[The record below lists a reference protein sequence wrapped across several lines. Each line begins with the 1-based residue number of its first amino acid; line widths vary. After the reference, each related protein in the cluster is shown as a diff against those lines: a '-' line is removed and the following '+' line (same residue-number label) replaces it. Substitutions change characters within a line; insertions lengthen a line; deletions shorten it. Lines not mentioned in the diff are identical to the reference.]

1 MDHIF
6 IVSLLFV
13 ACTSLTG
20 AIIPKYSI
28 AYFKQKLDHFNF
40 VQDATFSQRYLYTD
54 QYWDENG
61 PIFFY
66 TGNEGSITSFWDNS
80 GFVFEA
86 AEQFNALVIFGEHRY
101 YGESLPF
108 GKESFEHDKVGYLT
122 IEQAMADYAVLITE
136 LKVQFKATKSKVV
149 AFGGSYGGM
158 LSAYMRFKYPN
169 VIDAA
174 LAASAPIYMVTF
186 EGSEREFFFSAVTQD
201 FHNADP
207 DCPGYIVTAF
217 EMLEMLKNQ
226 GAEGLSE
233 LSRIFKLCKPL
244 QSVKQIP
251 HMLGWIRN
259 SFTALAMGDY
269 PYPTD
274 FLASLPG
281 YPVNVVCKMMATAS
295 SKLEGLAGATALVY
309 NGTNGTL
316 SCLDPDTEYIEC
328 ADPTGC
334 GLGPDSLAWDYQAC
348 TEVSLPAG
356 SNNKTDMFP
365 ALPFTPEM
373 RAKYCQDK
381 WGVAERSNWP
391 IIQFWGKD
399 ISSAS
404 NIIFSNGDLD
414 PWRPGGVLEDVSPT
428 LVALPVKGGA
438 HHLDLRASNP
448 QDPPTV
454 TQAREQELQLIR
466 KFIE

>member
-1 MDHIF
+1 MVF
-6 IVSLLFV
+6 LLNLALVVVV
-13 ACTSLTG
+13 AFLSFAG
-20 AIIPKYSI
+20 AIVPYKT
-28 AYFKQKLDHFNF
+28 AYFEQKLDHFNF
-40 VQDATFSQRYLYTD
+40 VQDATFKQRYLYTD
-54 QYWDENG
+54 QYWDEKG

-66 TGNEGSITSFWDNS
+66 TGNEGAISGFWDNS

-86 AEQFNALVIFGEHRY
+86 AEKFNALVIFGEHRY

-108 GKESFEHDKVGYLT
+108 GKESFDHDKIGYLM
-122 IEQAMADYAVLITE
+122 IEQAMADFAVLVTE
-136 LKVQFKATKSKVV
+136 LKIQFKATMSKVV
-149 AFGGSYGGM
+149 AFGGSYGGI

-186 EGSEREFFFSAVTQD
+186 EGKEREFFFSAVTQD
-201 FHNADP
+201 FYKADP
-207 DCPGYIVTAF
+207 NCPGSIVTAF
-217 EMLEMLKNQ
+217 EMIVMLSKQ
-226 GAEGLSE
+226 GTKGLSE
-233 LSRIFKLCKPL
+233 ISKIFKLCKPIE
-244 QSVKQIP
+244 SVDQIP
-251 HMLGWIRN
+251 HFFGWIRN
-259 SFTALAMGDY
+259 AFTTLAMGDY
-269 PYPTD
+269 PYPTN
-274 FLASLPG
+274 FLAQLPG
-281 YPVNVVCKMMATAS
+281 HPVNVVCKMMASAS

-316 SCLDPDTEYIEC
+316 SCLDPDSEYIEC

-348 TEVSLPAG
+348 TEVALPAG

-365 ALPFTPEM
+365 VLPFTTEM
-373 RAKYCQDK
+373 RASYCLEK
-381 WGVAERSNWP
+381 WGVTQRPDWP
-391 IIQFWGKD
+391 LIQLWGKD
-399 ISSAS
+399 ISSSS

-428 LVALPVKGGA
+428 LVAVLVKGGA

-448 QDPPTV
+448 LDPPTV
-454 TQAREQELQLIR
+454 TQAREEELELIR